1 MMCTPRYVFLSAYA
15 CVCKR
20 MQCYF
25 SDMGAGRWLEK
36 GPSAPALIRGIFM
49 TLNQVAKD
57 LADQIQEWNG
67 HRMAWEL
74 DLLSAF
80 KARESADPAA
90 DPDDLDIFEGASD
103 PDVRY
108 LFGEFF
114 EDPQFDLYIN
124 HDLVCSALYGC
135 DLVTLYVSEYAD
147 SQSEIRILDDL
158 LGQFY
163 NHAAD
168 FDDLA
173 AAIESTLQ
181 DMCDDLYT
189 MMEDPDLSKE
199 AVISWFAD
207 NFYSADL
214 VTYCLGESES
224 TIRNLVDMYIR
235 DHH

>member
-49 TLNQVAKD
+49 TLNQVAQD
-57 LADQIQEWNG
+57 LAGQIQEWNG
-67 HRMAWEL
+67 RRMAWEI
-74 DLLSAF
+74 DLLAAF

-103 PDVRY
+103 PDVKY
-108 LFGEFF
+108 IFGEFF
-114 EDPQFDLYIN
+114 EDPQFDLYVDR
-124 HDLVCSALYGC
+124 DLVRSSLFGC
-135 DLVTLYVSEYAD
+135 DLVTLYVHEYAG
-147 SQSEIRILDDL
+147 SQDEVRILDTL
-158 LGQFY
+158 LGEFY
-163 NHAAD
+163 NHAD
-168 FDDLA
+168 NFDDLT
-173 AAIESTLQ
+173 AAIESTIV

-189 MMEDPDLSKE
+189 MLEDPDLSKDS
-199 AVISWFAD
+199 VVSWLAD
-207 NFYSADL
+207 NFFEGDL
-214 VTYCLGESES
+214 MMYRCGESDS
-224 TIRNLVDMYIR
+224 TIRDLVDMYLR